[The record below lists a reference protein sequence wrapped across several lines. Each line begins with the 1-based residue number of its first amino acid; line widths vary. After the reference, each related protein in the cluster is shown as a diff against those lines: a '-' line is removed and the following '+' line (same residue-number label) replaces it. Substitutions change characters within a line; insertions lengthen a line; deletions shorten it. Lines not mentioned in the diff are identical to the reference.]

1 MSQIQQQRKVIVLG
15 GHGKVALL
23 AEPKLKEA
31 GFSVD
36 AVIRNPAQSDDV
48 RKAGANPVVFDMEH
62 ANVDSFAGLFV
73 GAVAVVF
80 SAGAGGGDDVR
91 THAVDYQAAV
101 NAMDAAEKAGVRRF
115 VMVSYDTA
123 DRDPQEMGWPDS
135 FITYAQSKH
144 DADAHLRD
152 SSLEYTILGP
162 GLLTLEPETDKIVLT
177 DDHTMIDDKPA
188 TNEQRKTSR
197 GNVAAVIARVLSA
210 DVAKRKTIDFYDGD
224 KPIDEV
230 LV

>member
-1 MSQIQQQRKVIVLG
+1 MANERRVVILG

-31 GFSVD
+31 GFAVD

-62 ANVDSFAGLFV
+62 ANVDSFAGLFE

-80 SAGAGGGDDVR
+80 SAGAGGGDAVR

-101 NAMDAAEKAGVRRF
+101 NAMDGAEKAGVRRF

-123 DRDPQEMGWPDS
+123 DRDPQKMGWPES
-135 FITYAQSKH
+135 FVPYAQAKH

-162 GLLTLEPETDKIVLT
+162 GMLTLEPETDKIVLT
-177 DDHTMIDDKPA
+177 DDHTMIDGKPA
-188 TNEQRKTSR
+188 TSGQRATSR

-210 DVAKRKTIDFYDGD
+210 DVAKRKTIAFYDGD

>member
-1 MSQIQQQRKVIVLG
+1 MADQRRVVILG

-31 GFSVD
+31 GFAID

-62 ANVDSFAGLFV
+62 ANVDSFVGLFE

-80 SAGAGGGDDVR
+80 SAGAGGGDDDR

-101 NAMDAAEKAGVRRF
+101 NAIDAAEKAGVRRF

-123 DRDPQEMGWPDS
+123 DRDPQEMGWPES

-162 GLLTLEPETDKIVLT
+162 GMLTLEPETDKIVLT
-177 DDHTMIDDKPA
+177 DDHTMIDGKPA
-188 TNEQRKTSR
+188 TNDQRKTSR

-230 LV
+230 LI

>member
-1 MSQIQQQRKVIVLG
+1 MADQRRVVILG

-23 AEPKLKEA
+23 AEPKLKAA
-31 GFSVD
+31 GFAVD

-62 ANVDSFAGLFV
+62 ANVDSFAGLFED
-73 GAVAVVF
+73 AVAVVF
-80 SAGAGGGDDVR
+80 SAGAGGGDADR

-101 NAMDAAEKAGVRRF
+101 NAIDAAQKAGVRRF

-123 DRDPQEMGWPDS
+123 DRDPQTMGWPES
-135 FITYAQSKH
+135 FLPYAQAKH
-144 DADAHLRD
+144 DADAHLID

-162 GLLTLEPETDKIVLT
+162 GVLTLEPETDKIVLT
-177 DDHTMIDDKPA
+177 NDHTMIDGKPA
-188 TNEQRKTSR
+188 TPEQRATSR

-210 DVAKRKTIDFYDGD
+210 DVAKRKTIAFYDGD
-224 KPIDEV
+224 QPIDEV

>member
-1 MSQIQQQRKVIVLG
+1 MADERRVVILG

-23 AEPKLKEA
+23 AEPKLKEV

-62 ANVDSFAGLFV
+62 ANVDSFVGLFV
-73 GAVAVVF
+73 GVVAVVF
-80 SAGAGGGDDVR
+80 SAGAGGGDAER

-101 NAMDAAEKAGVRRF
+101 NAMDAAQKAGVRRF

-123 DRDPQEMGWPDS
+123 DRDPKAMGWPES
-135 FITYAQSKH
+135 FVPYAQAKH

-177 DDHTMIDDKPA
+177 DDHTLIDGKPA
-188 TNEQRKTSR
+188 TPEQRATSR

-210 DVAKRKTIDFYDGD
+210 DVAKRKTVVFYDGD

>member
-1 MSQIQQQRKVIVLG
+1 MADQRRVVILG

-62 ANVDSFAGLFV
+62 ANVDSFAGLFE

-80 SAGAGGGDDVR
+80 SAGAGGGDADR
-91 THAVDYQAAV
+91 TRAVDYQAAV
-101 NAMDAAEKAGVRRF
+101 NAIDAAQKVGVRRF

-123 DRDPQEMGWPDS
+123 DRDPEAMGWPAS
-135 FITYAQSKH
+135 FLPYAQAKH
-144 DADAHLRD
+144 DADAHLRG

-162 GLLTLEPETDKIVLT
+162 GVLTLEPESDKIVLS
-177 DDHTMIDDKPA
+177 DDHTMVDGKPA
-188 TNEQRKTSR
+188 TPEQRATSR

-210 DVAKRKTIDFYDGD
+210 DIAKRKTIDFYDGD

>member
-1 MSQIQQQRKVIVLG
+1 MAGEQRVVILG

-31 GFSVD
+31 GLAID
-36 AVIRNPAQSDDV
+36 AVIRNPSQADDV
-48 RKAGANPVVFDMEH
+48 REAGANPVVFDMEH
-62 ANVDSFAGLFV
+62 ANVDSFTGLFE

-80 SAGAGGGDDVR
+80 CAGAGGGDADR

-101 NAMDAAEKAGVRRF
+101 NAVDAAEQAGVRRF

-123 DRDPQEMGWPDS
+123 DRDPDAMGWPES
-135 FITYAQSKH
+135 FVPYAQAKH

-152 SSLEYTILGP
+152 SALEYTILGP
-162 GLLTLEPETDKIVLT
+162 GMLTLEPETDRIVLS
-177 DDHTMIDDKPA
+177 DNHMMIDGEPV
-188 TNEQRKTSR
+188 TPEQRVTSR
-197 GNVAAVIARVLSA
+197 GNVAAVIARVITA
-210 DVAKRKTIDFYDGD
+210 GVAKRKTVVFYDGD
-224 KPIDEV
+224 NLIDEV